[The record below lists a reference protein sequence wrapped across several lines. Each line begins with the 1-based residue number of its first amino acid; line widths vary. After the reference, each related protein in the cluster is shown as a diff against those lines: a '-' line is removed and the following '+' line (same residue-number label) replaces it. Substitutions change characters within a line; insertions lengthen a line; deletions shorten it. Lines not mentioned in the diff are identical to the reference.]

1 MKTAASVDPKPLTY
15 EESNALRYVAG
26 YVCHKLKKKLTASK
40 HVMRDKLLLC
50 LMDLCDEDEEVS
62 NSVDWVYAVD
72 RGGLVHVS
80 EN

>member
-1 MKTAASVDPKPLTY
+1 M
-15 EESNALRYVAG
+15 RYVAG
-26 YVCHKLKKKLTASK
+26 YVCYKLKKKLTASK